1 MIGSWFAYAA
11 ASDPD
16 RLPYD
21 LSFWRAG
28 AGVVGTSLAAWLA
41 HRRSKAAL
49 PVAAVT
55 AVGTLALGAINR
67 RRKGTYVTRTWRE
80 DSPKEKIFNRVMPVV
95 QTVESAAL
103 VGACAYGEL
112 ARRRTDAAPAKGPLF
127 SDPWYPT
134 VRRLGLYYMTFAF
147 LGHWG
152 EMLFCTGIKHG
163 LFKGGYDRENHM
175 LWDQWLFPFPA
186 EGTAAVLA
194 DLTLLP
200 AKRALHGRINSQSDM
215 GYISRPYVTP
225 LALVLSFLLNQ
236 AVCTSIDF
244 GTGMV
249 ANRNYELW
257 DYRDMKFNFMGQIC
271 LQNSLFYSIV
281 ATWGIWRVLPALEKI
296 MDRAGDTVLDGT
308 LVGLGSFFAFLEL
321 IYHVLPRDREGAAST
336 AGASSA
342 GTDGAR
348 EATAANGDEGCNEG
362 CDERGIRDG
371 SA

>member
-28 AGVVGTSLAAWLA
+28 ASAVGTSLAVWLA

-49 PVAAVT
+49 PVAAAT
-55 AVGTLALGAINR
+55 AVGTLALGVINR
-67 RRKGTYVTRTWRE
+67 RRTGSYVTRTWHE
-80 DSPKEKIFNRVMPVV
+80 DSPKEKVFNQAMPVV
-95 QTVESAAL
+95 HAIESVAL
-103 VGACAYGEL
+103 VGAAAHGAL
-112 ARRRTDAAPAKGPLF
+112 ARRRASGEAAAGPLL
-127 SDPWYPT
+127 SEPWYPT
-134 VRRLGLYYMTFAF
+134 ARRLVLYYMAF
-147 LGHWG
+147 SLLGHWG

-200 AKRALHGRINSQSDM
+200 ARRALQGRISSQSDM
-215 GYISRPYVTP
+215 GYISQSYVTP
-225 LALVLSFLLNQ
+225 LALALSFLLNQ

-281 ATWGIWRVLPALEKI
+281 ATWGIWRLLPKLESA
-296 MDRAGDTVLDGT
+296 MDRVGDTALDGT
-308 LVGLGSFFAFLEL
+308 LVGPGSFFVFLEL
-321 IYHVLPRDREGAAST
+321 LYHVLPRTTIT
-336 AGASSA
+336 A
-342 GTDGAR
+342 
-348 EATAANGDEGCNEG
+348 ATAVEA
-362 CDERGIRDG
+362 
-371 SA
+371 